1 MLYVIDQKV
10 GAFTPS
16 TTSGSGYSNVP
27 VAIKQDNSMIDQ
39 VKGII
44 QQIATPEGAQIGL
57 ILSRLQQQGVHMTMP
72 DLKKLLSHCIENGTM
87 YSGADDDHIC
97 SID

>member
-1 MLYVIDQKV
+1 MAAP
-10 GAFTPS
+10 GA
-16 TTSGSGYSNVP
+16 GYANVP

-39 VKGII
+39 VKYIM
-44 QQIATPEGAQIGL
+44 QQIASPEGARISQIL
-57 ILSRLQQQGVHMTMP
+57 PKLQQQGVHMTMP
-72 DLKKLLSHCIENGTM
+72 DLKKLLNQCIENGTM